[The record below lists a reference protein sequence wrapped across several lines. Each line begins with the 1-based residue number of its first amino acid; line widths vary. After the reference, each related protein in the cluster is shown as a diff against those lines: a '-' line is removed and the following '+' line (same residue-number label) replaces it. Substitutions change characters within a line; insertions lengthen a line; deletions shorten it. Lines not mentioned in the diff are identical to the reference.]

1 MNNREEFGSAGVP
14 GATVGGDVVLIAGG
28 DVLCCDA
35 AHTVVRNG
43 AVVID
48 GAGRIAGVGPLDQ
61 MRQRFPGARE
71 HDARG
76 CLVTPG
82 FVNAHQH
89 LTGDPLVRSTIPDGL
104 PASETI
110 FGWAVPIHAQH
121 SPDDDELSALVA
133 SVEALECGVT
143 TLVEAGTV
151 ADPDRV
157 VAGMRAAGIR
167 GTIGQWGWDLDD
179 PSAPFAAPA
188 DEVLDRLR
196 ALCERYPPG
205 GDIVGWVTLV
215 GHDLATDEL
224 LAGAA
229 DLARSLGT
237 GMTLH
242 ISPGSGD
249 AEAYLAR
256 CGRRPI
262 EHFADLGMLGR
273 HLLLGHAVH
282 LDDTEVERVLASGTA
297 VAFCPWAYLRL
308 GQGAG
313 PHGRIPELIADPR
326 GRVALGGDSHNA
338 GDRPDVLEAAKLTAG
353 LFADARID
361 PALVGAR
368 WALEM
373 ATRRGAE
380 AIGMGEEIGSIEVG
394 KRADLVLHDLSRTEW
409 IPYGDPVLHLVW
421 GAGSRTVRD
430 VFVAGRQVV
439 AGGRATTVDRDWL
452 RATATEARRAL
463 LARAGITVA

>member
-1 MNNREEFGSAGVP
+1 MNNREESSASGVRGTAT
-14 GATVGGDVVLIAGG
+14 GADVVLVAGG
-28 DVLCCDA
+28 DVLCCDEA
-35 AHTVVRNG
+35 QTLVRTG
-43 AVVID
+43 AIAI
-48 GAGRIAGVGPLDQ
+48 AGETIVGVGPLDQ
-61 MRQRFPGARE
+61 MRQGFPGARE
-71 HDARG
+71 HDARD

-104 PASETI
+104 PSHETI

-121 SPDDDELSALVA
+121 TPDDDELSALVA

-167 GTIGQWGWDLDD
+167 GTIGRWGWDLDD
-179 PSAPFAAPA
+179 PAAPYAAPA

-224 LAGAA
+224 LGGAA
-229 DLARSLGT
+229 DLARALGT

-242 ISPGSGD
+242 ISPGPGD

-256 CGRRPI
+256 CGRRPV

-282 LDDTEVERVLASGTA
+282 LSDAEVALVLETATA

-308 GQGAG
+308 AQGAG
-313 PHGRIPELIADPR
+313 PHGRIPELLADAR
-326 GRVALGGDSHNA
+326 GRVALGCDSHNA
-338 GDRPDVLEAAKLTAG
+338 GDRPDVLDAAKLTAG
-353 LFADARID
+353 LFGDARLD
-361 PALVGAR
+361 PALVGAKR
-368 WALEM
+368 ALEM
-373 ATRRGAE
+373 ATRLGAE
-380 AIGMGEEIGSIEVG
+380 AIGLGHETGSIEIG
-394 KRADLVLHDLSRTEW
+394 KRADLVLHDLTRTEW
-409 IPYGDPVLHLVW
+409 LPYGNPVLQLVW

-439 AGGRATTVDRDWL
+439 AGGRATTVDRAAV
-452 RATATEARRAL
+452 RAQANEARRAL
-463 LARAGITVA
+463 LARAGIDVA